1 MNPKAL
7 FVRESTPKTMKR
19 YNLGRDGL
27 IIQEHNGEYVKYL
40 DALNASVP
48 QDAQEGFRAFLARR
62 GVDKYHSLYGAV
74 LHEIDN
80 LEESESLAK
89 ECCKEWEKIES
100 IRNESILFAL
110 RDLVERCDGP
120 EGVRSDLSNID
131 TSWAHAV
138 LEGDYSRP

>member
-48 QDAQEGFRAFLARR
+48 QDAQEGL
-62 GVDKYHSLYGAV
+62 GHSW
-74 LHEIDN
+74 HE
-80 LEESESLAK
+80 
-89 ECCKEWEKIES
+89 
-100 IRNESILFAL
+100 
-110 RDLVERCDGP
+110 
-120 EGVRSDLSNID
+120 EGWINIIPFMGQCS
-131 TSWAHAV
+131 TK
-138 LEGDYSRP
+138 LTI